1 MRDSYLSDVRSFIR
15 ENSGIFDS
23 ERLFSIIDKL
33 ENDSFFTGADSI
45 TEEGIFSLYG
55 SVTSVPG
62 TREIEREDRSIRYM
76 KFTIGKDLHFTL
88 WNEEIDH
95 YGKLIK
101 TGTNIRCAFCRV
113 SINGYGREASLGTF
127 GFIVP

>member
-1 MRDSYLSDVRSFIR
+1 MRDSYFSDVRSFIR
-15 ENSGIFDS
+15 ENSGILDS

-33 ENDSFFTGADSI
+33 ENNSFFTDADSI

-55 SVTSVPG
+55 SVTSVSG
-62 TREIEREDRSIRYM
+62 TREIEKEGRSIRYM

-95 YGKLIK
+95 YGKMVKI
-101 TGTNIRCAFCRV
+101 GTNIRCAFCRV
-113 SINGYGREASLGTF
+113 SINGYGREASLSTN